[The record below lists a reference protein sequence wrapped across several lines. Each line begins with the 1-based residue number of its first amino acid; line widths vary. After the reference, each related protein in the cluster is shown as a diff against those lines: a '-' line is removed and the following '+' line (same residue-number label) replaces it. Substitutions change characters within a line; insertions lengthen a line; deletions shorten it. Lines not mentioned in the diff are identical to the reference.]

1 MRLKYTFD
9 KMELNDQIVAVPVG
23 DNADNYHGVVKMNE
37 TANAIFNLLA
47 EDTTEEAIVE
57 AMEKE
62 YDLSKEI
69 LADDV
74 MHYVQEFREKGM
86 LVE

>member
-62 YDLSKEI
+62 YDVSKEI
-69 LADDV
+69 LAADV
-74 MHYVQEFREKGM
+74 KRYVQEFREKGL

>member
-62 YDLSKEI
+62 YDVFKEI
-69 LADDV
+69 LAADV
-74 MHYVQEFREKGM
+74 KRYVQEFREKGL